1 MNRTALILAAAGVLA
16 LIALVVGMPRPS
28 ANVAPNPPVVVPNPP
43 ATEQDGSIKMT
54 ARLSHPFVGVGTSDV
69 FVTVDLNGVEVP
81 GATRSPVN
89 LALVLDRSGS
99 MSGFKLSQAKQ
110 AARQLVSQL
119 KPTDRLA
126 IVHFGGD
133 VKSMDGVFCTESN
146 KEKLLRYIDGIWD
159 EGGTN
164 IGAGLTAGRDLLLAS
179 SSDFS
184 VNRIIFMSDGQP
196 TEGIQDSTGLLD
208 VTREIRAHGISV
220 TSIGLG
226 SDFNEELMESIASTG
241 GGAYAYLQDAAQLS
255 TIFQKDLNQAAT
267 QIAHGVTL
275 TFGIPEGMQL
285 DEVLGY
291 KPSFRDERRVIIN
304 LPDFAAGQTERVVAK
319 LTVAASTAGQSFDV
333 SNLGLS
339 YTDLLK
345 GAAVNGTLT
354 LSAHSTDKAD
364 VVWANRDKDAT
375 VFAARAQSAQNTQA
389 AADALKNG
397 DRQKSLQLLQ
407 QNAYFFEEAA
417 KVAGE
422 GAVAEDKK
430 ELREWNDTF
439 AGAKSDED
447 VQQAS
452 KGARRKARMDFGL
465 HSSTY

>member
-1 MNRTALILAAAGVLA
+1 MNRTALILAAAGILA
-16 LIALVVGMPRPS
+16 LIAVVVGMPRPN
-28 ANVAPNPPVVVPNPP
+28 ANVATNPPIVAPNPP
-43 ATEQDGSIKMT
+43 ATAQDGSIKMT
-54 ARLSHPFVGVGTSDV
+54 ARLSHPFVGVGQSDV

-179 SSDFS
+179 ASDFS

-196 TEGIQDSTGLLD
+196 TEGIQDSSGLLD
-208 VTREIRAHGISV
+208 VTREIRSHGISV

-241 GGAYAYLQDAAQLS
+241 GGAYAYLQDAAQLA

-275 TFGIPEGMQL
+275 TFGIPEGMSL

-291 KPSFRDERRVIIN
+291 KAAFRDERRVIIN

-319 LTVAASTAGQSFDV
+319 LTVSAPAAGQTFDV
-333 SNLGLS
+333 SNLGLG

-345 GAAVNGTLT
+345 GSPVTGNLT

-397 DRQKSLQLLQ
+397 DRAKSLQLLQ